1 MVKVVPLQNKFFKRT
16 ESFKAVVSEII
27 LEDAPKYGGGTR
39 TDLVINFEGEEPSL
53 RLDMKLDKWVEN
65 KGVLEPKKFSTMS
78 RFLESFKKFKVAVK
92 FNTDYTEV
100 ATTPD
105 LVGKE
110 CSFTADAQKFIPDP
124 KELDAET
131 MQPREVTFYVWK
143 LAGVEGL

>member
-1 MVKVVPLQNKFFKRT
+1 MTKVVPLQNKFFKRT

-27 LEDAPKYGGGTR
+27 LEDAPAYGGGTR

-53 RLDMKLDKWVEN
+53 RLDMKLDKWVDN
-65 KGVLEPKKFSTMS
+65 KGVLEPKKFSIMS
-78 RFLESFKKFKVAVK
+78 RFLESFKKFKFAVE

>member
-1 MVKVVPLQNKFFKRT
+1 MVKVTPLQNKFFKRT

-27 LEDAPKYGGGTR
+27 LEDTPKFGGGTK
-39 TDLVINFEGEEPSL
+39 TDLVINFEGDEPPL

-65 KGVLEPKKFSTMS
+65 KGILEPKKFSIMS
-78 RFLESFKKFKVAVK
+78 RFLESFKKLNVALN
-92 FNTDYTEV
+92 FNIDYTE
-100 ATTPD
+100 ATTAPD

-110 CSFTADAQKFIPDP
+110 CSFTAKVQKFIPDP